1 MSFRNKFQ
9 LQVFFRDVFSSPT
22 RLLFCH
28 FTCSLPIPSIQKVRR
43 KGPLWKNSAF
53 AFESANHFLL
63 SSVHGSTKSLSHVV
77 DNFLLRQQRTSPERP
92 VKKFDDAFMI
102 EIESSRTFALLE
114 CGPGQ
119 LGSRYCIKNSQLM
132 GSLSYSRLGTNWSE
146 CITRLKSGEFVV
158 VIVYHQDDDQRTT
171 VIVRKYRS
179 SNVKCFVPSTVPMY
193 HELKDL
199 DPNLSVVAAE
209 EFLATR
215 VVVLRG
221 NIGDCLI
228 SEVTEGFEHD

>member
-1 MSFRNKFQ
+1 MVNTYAAQSGGCR
-9 LQVFFRDVFSSPT
+9 
-22 RLLFCH
+22 
-28 FTCSLPIPSIQKVRR
+28 
-43 KGPLWKNSAF
+43 
-53 AFESANHFLL
+53 FESLWGFGFSLVGAYYEVGHCGKKTFLAGL
-63 SSVHGSTKSLSHVV
+63 QCTLTSSC
-77 DNFLLRQQRTSPERP
+77 
-92 VKKFDDAFMI
+92 A
-102 EIESSRTFALLE
+102 
-114 CGPGQ
+114 
-119 LGSRYCIKNSQLM
+119 
-132 GSLSYSRLGTNWSE
+132 
-146 CITRLKSGEFVV
+146 KSGEFVV

-228 SEVTEGFEHD
+228 SEVTKGFEHD